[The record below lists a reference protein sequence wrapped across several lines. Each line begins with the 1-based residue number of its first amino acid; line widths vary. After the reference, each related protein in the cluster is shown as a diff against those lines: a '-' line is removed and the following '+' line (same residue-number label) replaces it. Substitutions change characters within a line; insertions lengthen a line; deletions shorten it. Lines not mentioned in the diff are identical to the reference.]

1 VNTIQSFSTSEQK
14 AEVKSCLLSEVASK
28 VQKLA
33 WRAIHKEGR
42 DPKELLLFCIAS
54 TSTWSALAKHLNVGD
69 SDCEENLIVWGH
81 TNSSFYQI
89 LEELLPKSCVSK
101 VQKCETTPGW
111 VKYLIFD
118 DNGIDIRE
126 VLPKDKN
133 ELQ

>member
-1 VNTIQSFSTSEQK
+1 MNNIQSFSTSEQK
-14 AEVKSCLLSEVASK
+14 AEVTSCLLAEVACK

-33 WRAIHKEGR
+33 WRVIHKEGS

-54 TSTWSALAKHLNVGD
+54 TSTWSTLAKHLNVGGLD
-69 SDCEENLIVWGH
+69 YGENIIVWGH
-81 TNSSFYQI
+81 TNTSFYQI
-89 LEELLPKSCVSK
+89 LEELLPKSCVSN
-101 VQKCETTPGW
+101 VQKCEITPGW

-118 DNGIDIRE
+118 DTGIDIRE